1 MQTGTVR
8 KAVIPAAGFG
18 TRLFPATRV
27 VQKALLPVPDGRGGL
42 APAVQM
48 IAEEAL
54 AGGVE
59 TVIIV
64 VRAEDLP
71 AFRALF
77 HEPLPGDLLSRLPAA
92 GQESARRLLDIGRHV
107 ELVVQPRQDG
117 LGDAVYC
124 ARETVGGEPFLLLLG
139 DRVYRSRTR
148 TPCARQLVDAFTRG
162 GCSAVSLYPVP
173 AAEVER
179 RGLAAGRWL
188 EPGRLIEVSA
198 FAEKPTPQVARE
210 RLRMPGLPRD
220 GFLALFG
227 QYVLEPQIFHYLE
240 ESIAAGARERG
251 EFQITT
257 ALDRLCAERG
267 CLGLLVEG
275 DSYDIGSVE
284 GYLHTLQVLGSRHHR
299 E

>member
-1 MQTGTVR
+1 MG
-8 KAVIPAAGFG
+8 AAG
-18 TRLFPATRV
+18 L

-124 ARETVGGEPFLLLLG
+124 CLL
-139 DRVYRSRTR
+139 YTS
-148 TPCARQLVDAFTRG
+148 P
-162 GCSAVSLYPVP
+162 S
-173 AAEVER
+173 
-179 RGLAAGRWL
+179 
-188 EPGRLIEVSA
+188 
-198 FAEKPTPQVARE
+198 
-210 RLRMPGLPRD
+210 PRD
-220 GFLALFG
+220 
-227 QYVLEPQIFHYLE
+227 
-240 ESIAAGARERG
+240 
-251 EFQITT
+251 
-257 ALDRLCAERG
+257 
-267 CLGLLVEG
+267 
-275 DSYDIGSVE
+275 
-284 GYLHTLQVLGSRHHR
+284 
-299 E
+299 